1 MNEMRDALI
10 AYATLFSAMRDAVV
24 IVCVI
29 LSPAIV
35 LSSLTATFARYRGHH
50 WGRFFL
56 LSMLITPV
64 GGFIAALLYPK
75 DQAGIDAFQVKRGYA
90 QKCVACAELIRPEAN
105 VCNHCGAI
113 TAPAVARRRVVAA

>member
-1 MNEMRDALI
+1 MRDVI
-10 AYATLFSAMRDAVV
+10 VSFATLYSAMGAAVT
-24 IVCVI
+24 IACVI

-50 WGRFFL
+50 WGKFFL
-56 LSMLITPV
+56 LSMLITPI

-90 QKCVACAELIRPEAN
+90 QKCVACAELIRPEAK

-113 TAPAVARRRVVAA
+113 AAPAVARRRVVAA